1 MKIIFLDFDGVITT
15 LKSKYKLDPEALTLL
30 GKIIEATDAKIVVSS
45 SWRRHTLEDTI
56 KELKDTSDFR
66 MNGIEFPFIDRIVGV
81 TDRIFGF
88 ALTNKEKHI
97 SLLRG
102 VEIREWINEHPEVN
116 NYVILDDDSDML
128 LEQKDH
134 FVKTDTYT
142 GLTEENVEQA
152 IRILKDENNRT
163 D

>member
-1 MKIIFLDFDGVITT
+1 MKVIFLDFDGVITT
-15 LKSKYKLDPEALTLL
+15 LKSKYKLDLKALSLL
-30 GKIIEATDAKIVVSS
+30 KEIINATDAKIVISS

-56 KELKDTSDFR
+56 KELQDTSDVR
-66 MNGIEFPFIDRIVGV
+66 MNGIEFPFIDRIIGI

-88 ALTNKEKHI
+88 ALTDKEKHI

-102 VEIREWINEHPEVN
+102 VEIREWLKEHPEVT

-128 LEQKDH
+128 LEQANH
-134 FVKTDTYT
+134 FVKTDTYE
-142 GLTEENVEQA
+142 GLTNENVEQA
-152 IRILKDENNRT
+152 INILQDETT